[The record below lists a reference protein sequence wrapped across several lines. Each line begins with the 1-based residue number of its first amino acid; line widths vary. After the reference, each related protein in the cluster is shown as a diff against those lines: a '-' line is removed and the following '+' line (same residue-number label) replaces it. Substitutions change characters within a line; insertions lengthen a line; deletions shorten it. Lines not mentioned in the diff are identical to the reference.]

1 MWMRWFRVHARRLA
15 AATLVALVTVS
26 GVTSLAHGVEC
37 HDDECVLAVVR
48 HDPASHSVA
57 SGSTTDAAGPLH
69 CVLCHWT
76 RPIRPSSEAAGFL
89 ARPRIDTVLLH
100 FEVLGVVSQVQSAQP
115 SLRSPPLV

>member
-1 MWMRWFRVHARRLA
+1 MRWFRVQARRLS
-15 AATLVALVTVS
+15 AATLIALVTVS

-37 HDDECVLAVVR
+37 HDDECELIVVR

-57 SGSTTDAAGPLH
+57 SGSTAASAGQLH

-76 RPIRPSSEAAGFL
+76 RPIRPSSEPASFL

-100 FEVLGVVSQVQSAQP
+100 FEVLGVVSQVQSSQP
-115 SLRSPPLV
+115 SLRSPPLA